1 MGNSLKVLKTLVQLG
16 SGVATVFAC
25 VESPLAQLA
34 EIDSYELA
42 VTSQTKENALAFIE
56 EYSSSHLIA
65 DLIDSL
71 PPAVANAVCADL
83 ANGPSTARRAC
94 EERPKVP
101 GAEVAGNSTD
111 VLAAPSQSAMEPT
124 QPINKTMPAP
134 ATTNPIAVAP
144 QTAGSAVGSQ
154 SETEAFA
161 TAAASTPTATE
172 TTATAVVPAS
182 TAFAVPEATTPPT
195 PIKSRPMVYVGSES
209 GTDIRV
215 QPAEDSATIGTA
227 SSNAPLTVLGRY
239 NYWLKVLVPDLNN
252 RAGWVNMSG
261 LQTDAGGVKV
271 TPAAG
276 ATTPPV
282 NPGTGTAAASEMQ
295 IGNNAEPAAAPSVMY
310 SGASVE
316 IAASAP
322 VPAST
327 AGPQLATATPP
338 TPIKSRPVVYVSSEY
353 GTDIRVQPV
362 EGSATIGMASTNAP
376 LTVLGR
382 YSNWLKVL
390 VPGLNN
396 RAGWVNMSGLQVD
409 ASGVKVTPAS
419 ALIAGP

>member
-65 DLIDSL
+65 DLINSL

-94 EERPKVP
+94 EDRPKVP

-111 VLAAPSQSAMEPT
+111 LFAAPSQSAMEPT
-124 QPINKTMPAP
+124 QPTSETMPAP
-134 ATTNPIAVAP
+134 ATPNPIAVVP
-144 QTAGSAVGSQ
+144 QTAGSVVGSQ

-161 TAAASTPTATE
+161 TAATSTPTATE
-172 TTATAVVPAS
+172 TTAKANVPAS

-195 PIKSRPMVYVGSES
+195 PIKSRPVVYVGSAFS
-209 GTDIRV
+209 GTEIRV
-215 QPAEDSATIGTA
+215 QPAEASASIGTA

-239 NYWLKVLVPDLNN
+239 NYWLKVLVPSLNN

-261 LQTDAGGVKV
+261 LQTDASGVKV
-271 TPAAG
+271 TLAAG

-282 NPGTGTAAASEMQ
+282 KSGTGTTAASEMQ

-310 SGASVE
+310 SGARVE

-322 VPAST
+322 APAST
-327 AGPQLATATPP
+327 AGSQLATVTPP
-338 TPIKSRPVVYVSSEY
+338 TPIKSRPVVYV
-353 GTDIRVQPV
+353 
-362 EGSATIGMASTNAP
+362 GSAVLAPISAFSPRKVQQQSARHPPMRRSPCSAAIAIG
-376 LTVLGR
+376 
-382 YSNWLKVL
+382 
-390 VPGLNN
+390 
-396 RAGWVNMSGLQVD
+396 
-409 ASGVKVTPAS
+409 
-419 ALIAGP
+419 